1 MTIES
6 KENIALEKYISLVS
20 DFTSKKITALD
31 FEKQYLQFFKEEKC
45 HFSSETFNILNM
57 LFTDIDAFC
66 ADPKLIGKFD
76 INEEQLRMQAELALK
91 KLFELK
97 PKK

>member
-1 MTIES
+1 
-6 KENIALEKYISLVS
+6 
-20 DFTSKKITALD
+20 
-31 FEKQYLQFFKEEKC
+31 
-45 HFSSETFNILNM
+45 M

-76 INEEQLRMQAELALK
+76 INEEQLKMQAKLALK